1 MTELPASKEAVVLQL
16 LAEGDVMLCLDARH
30 AGVRVPAQHAHDPAL
45 RLVLNMHFPHPIE
58 VTADGISANLAFGGR
73 RFACY
78 VPMAALWAAFNPQN
92 MQGMMWPEAMPPEV
106 QADLVAQQQS
116 AGQTAPPDTP
126 PQAATR
132 LRSVRKPRKA
142 PAGQKQEEPPPPR
155 QRGHLRV
162 IK

>member
-30 AGVRVPAQHAHDPAL
+30 AEVQVPAQHAHDQAL
-45 RLVLNMHFPHPIE
+45 RLVLNMNFPHPIE

-92 MQGMMWPEAMPPEV
+92 MQGMTWPEDMPPEV
-106 QADLVAQQQS
+106 RADLTAQQQS
-116 AGQTAPPDTP
+116 AEQAAPPDHA
-126 PQAATR
+126 PQPAR
-132 LRSVRKPRKA
+132 LRTVRKPRKS
-142 PAGQKQEEPPPPR
+142 PTDQQQEAPPPSR